1 MELETPGEDPLIPLS
16 EFVEEYLV
24 PGGIYYNS
32 SCNWRNSQPE
42 TEYHYSNVGAALL
55 AYLVEEISPNY
66 NSFSQYCNENIFDP
80 LGMDETAWFLSE
92 LNIDNLA
99 VPYHWNGYNQ
109 IRLDHLG
116 YPWYPSGFLRSNTPE
131 LARHLIAFMQGGQI
145 DDTRI
150 LEASTVELMTT
161 IQYPDLN
168 DTYGLIWY
176 WTYFGHRAVWGHG
189 GMYSGI
195 ETRMFFYPEE
205 NTGVIVLTNG
215 EPSYAL
221 SAMVAHLFEYAG
233 GPSGIV
239 AGVVTDQDSN
249 PIDNA
254 YVKTIGFTRMDY
266 SNPDGEYTIGGLIT
280 GTYDVRF
287 RHPDYVEI
295 TVEDVSITLGEITYV
310 NIMMQSPCDYVIGD
324 FNNSGALNI
333 SDIIDSFSKLKTGSP
348 DPGMVCECPPYSGEE
363 WAAAMDVNSSC
374 GFNVADVISAFSKL
388 KTGEPELVPCE
399 DCPPEG

>member
-1 MELETPGEDPLIPLS
+1 
-16 EFVEEYLV
+16 
-24 PGGIYYNS
+24 
-32 SCNWRNSQPE
+32 
-42 TEYHYSNVGAALL
+42 
-55 AYLVEEISPNY
+55 
-66 NSFSQYCNENIFDP
+66 
-80 LGMDETAWFLSE
+80 
-92 LNIDNLA
+92 
-99 VPYHWNGYNQ
+99 
-109 IRLDHLG
+109 
-116 YPWYPSGFLRSNTPE
+116 
-131 LARHLIAFMQGGQI
+131 
-145 DDTRI
+145 
-150 LEASTVELMTT
+150 
-161 IQYPDLN
+161 
-168 DTYGLIWY
+168 
-176 WTYFGHRAVWGHG
+176 
-189 GMYSGI
+189 
-195 ETRMFFYPEE
+195 
-205 NTGVIVLTNG
+205 
-215 EPSYAL
+215 
-221 SAMVAHLFEYAG
+221 MVAHLFEYAG